1 MEETYKI
8 THTLGTFGAQSTRD
22 VPHILEKIF
31 FSMDYTLLKTCMIV
45 SKTWRKLLLTTPYQ
59 KRLKELWKEL
69 LIEKPVNEK
78 KLYDASKEGDT
89 EVVMKLCN
97 NPVVDVNVEIT
108 LRWNGHYSTPLIEA
122 ARGGHE
128 EVIRV
133 LLKAGAVVN
142 KTAKQGIS
150 PLHLA
155 AKFGHIDV
163 VNLLLESGAD
173 PDKASNSGMTA
184 LQLALTNGHHDVC
197 KALIQGGARV
207 VDIW

>member
-1 MEETYKI
+1 MEETHEI
-8 THTLGTFGAQSTRD
+8 THTLGTFGAQSNRD

-31 FSMDYTLLKTCMIV
+31 FSMDYTSLKTCMNV

-69 LIEKPVNEK
+69 LKEKPVNEK

-97 NPVVDVNVEIT
+97 HPVVDVNVVIP
-108 LRWNGHYSTPLIEA
+108 LGPWLQSQSTPLIEA

-133 LLKAGAVVN
+133 LLKAGAEVN
-142 KTAKQGIS
+142 KMVKHGMS

-155 AKFGHIDV
+155 VSFGHIEIV
-163 VNLLLESGAD
+163 KLLLESGAD
-173 PDKASNSGMTA
+173 PNEESSGRVTS
-184 LQLALTNGHHDVC
+184 LQLAALKGHHDVC
-197 KALIQGGARV
+197 KVLLQAGARV
-207 VDIW
+207 DIW